1 MKKILILL
9 GAILFSSNIL
19 AEIKAEEVSANEGAE
34 AEAEAEADEGSAA
47 QEEEEP
53 EATEEKNDDGYDIN
67 IAGWGRN
74 DREILNDYGAVLN
87 YVDGFLDEIMDN
99 DQLSVFY
106 TFDSSQFSDPKS
118 M

>member
-34 AEAEAEADEGSAA
+34 AEAEADEGSVA
-47 QEEEEP
+47 QEEEP
-53 EATEEKNDDGYDIN
+53 EASEEKNDDGYDIN

>member
-19 AEIKAEEVSANEGAE
+19 AEIKAEEVSANEG

-87 YVDGFLDEIMDN
+87 YVDGFLEEIIDN